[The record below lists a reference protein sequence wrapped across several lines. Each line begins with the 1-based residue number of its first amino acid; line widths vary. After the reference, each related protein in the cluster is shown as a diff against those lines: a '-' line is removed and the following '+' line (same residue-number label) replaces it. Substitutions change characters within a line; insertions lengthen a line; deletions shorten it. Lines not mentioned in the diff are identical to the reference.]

1 MDTIKGSLRERK
13 KRHMYLAAAQAAV
26 KLVAEHG
33 MRAVR
38 VEDICERADISRSTF
53 FRYFDSKEACFI
65 AGLHHGWIDA
75 VLTALEAR
83 PAEEDPFTALCN
95 AFVDITTDWSR
106 YREVTRLEAR
116 IRTEAPAV
124 HTLANAEQLTWE
136 RALAPALEARC
147 TGAGDRNL
155 TARLTAGTVLCATR
169 LATERWLEEGAVRS
183 PAEHYIEAF
192 TALGTLFE
200 RG

>member
-1 MDTIKGSLRERK
+1 
-13 KRHMYLAAAQAAV
+13 MYLAAAQAAV
-26 KLVAEHG
+26 KLVAEQG

-38 VEDICERADISRSTF
+38 VEDICEHADISRSTF

-75 VLTALEAR
+75 VLASLEAR

-95 AFVDITTDWSR
+95 AFVDITTDWRR
-106 YREVTRLEAR
+106 YREVTQLEAR
-116 IRTEAPAV
+116 IRAEAPAV
-124 HTLANAEQLTWE
+124 QIHANAEQLTWE
-136 RALAPALEARC
+136 RALATALEGRC
-147 TGAGDRNL
+147 FGADDRIL

-183 PAEHYIEAF
+183 PAEHYTEAF
-192 TALGTLFE
+192 NALSTLFE